1 MIPFLAIMA
10 ENLILRQTV
19 RDASSS
25 VLPVQWWSL
34 LVRQDFMKLLGYEN
48 FSSFQKAINK
58 GNRYLHDP
66 RYPRCGNFTQT
77 EREIDGSCPLISS

>member
-10 ENLILRQTV
+10 ENLILPADGPGREFE
-19 RDASSS
+19 RIGHSNGGRFWYA
-25 VLPVQWWSL
+25 
-34 LVRQDFMKLLGYEN
+34 RDFMKLLGYEN

-66 RYPRCGNFTQT
+66 RYPRCGKLHS
-77 EREIDGSCPLISS
+77 D